1 MSDFLDKDPDTIEEN
16 FFDKESEE
24 RFTPAPVPPQKALE
38 RAGTFA
44 FQKPDE
50 QVVDSLITLSEA
62 NAQNTQSTLEIEAI
76 IKDEEERLENLAQ
89 AAAQAIY
96 ENPSP
101 ETIDAYNE
109 ILIQQKAINN
119 YDLKEHAAKKE
130 MMGNITANKPID
142 ERSTDLEVWL
152 DQSKHIAKI
161 QTNFDESLRE
171 EGFAKGASLASIL
184 IDTFLPTS
192 RTGRFQEIA
201 KEFNPEDYER
211 IYGWTIG
218 GLLRNTQVGTAKRN
232 YC

>member
-1 MSDFLDKDPDTIEEN
+1 VSILMSDFLDKDPDTIEEN

-24 RFTPAPVPPQKALE
+24 RFTPAPVPSQKALE

-50 QVVDSLITLSEA
+50 EVVDSLITLSEA

-109 ILIQQKAINN
+109 ILIQQKAMSN
-119 YDLKEHAAKKE
+119 YDLKEYAAKKE

-184 IDTFLPTS
+184 IDT
-192 RTGRFQEIA
+192 
-201 KEFNPEDYER
+201 
-211 IYGWTIG
+211 
-218 GLLRNTQVGTAKRN
+218 
-232 YC
+232 